1 MTFAE
6 AFRAIFPR
14 FRQPRGPLPDDEREA
29 RRMNE
34 TKTQWL
40 KRLERLER

>member
-6 AFRAIFPR
+6 SFAALFSWREPR
-14 FRQPRGPLPDDEREA
+14 SNAVPDDEREA